1 MAREDVGPGTR
12 PTSFLLLLISVSPS
26 FFLSPSTDWQSLPA
40 ELWLVPSLRLRIS
53 VEPGQTFSFLSPVRV
68 HDGPAVVYGDVDGAS
83 SHQLGLPGVG
93 HLLLT
98 LLGLHHDGDVPDLL
112 PEDVAPPL
120 PGWRRRSAWQEGSS

>member
-1 MAREDVGPGTR
+1 MIGTR
-12 PTSFLLLLISVSPS
+12 CRPRHSAHLLPVTVDLSQSRLLLVALHRLAVTAGRALARPV
-26 FFLSPSTDWQSLPA
+26 TQA
-40 ELWLVPSLRLRIS
+40 EDII
-53 VEPGQTFSFLSPVRV
+53 EPGQNLSFLSPVRV
-68 HDGPAVVYGDVDGAS
+68 HDGPAVLYGDVDGAS

-93 HLLLT
+93 HLLLI